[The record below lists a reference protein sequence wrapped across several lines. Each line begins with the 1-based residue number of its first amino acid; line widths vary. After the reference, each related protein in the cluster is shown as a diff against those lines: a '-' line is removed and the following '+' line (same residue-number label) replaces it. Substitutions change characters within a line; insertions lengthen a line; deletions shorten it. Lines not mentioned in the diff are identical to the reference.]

1 MSVTLTT
8 TVDVLL
14 LVPSVTATLILW
26 ESVLS
31 QSNCFFKITAP
42 VVESILKCVDG
53 DGIEYDRVSAVSVS
67 VAYTVRTVVP
77 TVAFSATLTK

>member
-1 MSVTLTT
+1 M
-8 TVDVLL
+8 
-14 LVPSVTATLILW
+14 
-26 ESVLS
+26 
-31 QSNCFFKITAP
+31 
-42 VVESILKCVDG
+42 ESILKCVDG